1 MALGLSLE
9 VLTTRGEAR
18 AMPTPILP
26 ETFCLL
32 LTAFQTCFH
41 APSYGNFQVVVG
53 GWVQCLGR
61 RTITGVVLATGAG
74 EERHISAFH
83 RFFARAQ
90 WSLDAVGKVIF
101 RLALRWIPADQPL
114 FLLGDDTLTRKSGK
128 CVSLASMHHDPLLS
142 SGRKPFFSFGQV
154 WVVLALWVPLPM
166 GERRGFALPILVR
179 LYTGAKRGGRV
190 DAPSRQTTGKR
201 QRVAEAAHA
210 ERDRRTKLELLREM
224 IGLVAEWA
232 GERTIYLEVDSAYA
246 GRTILEERPT
256 NVEVVSR
263 LRLDAAL
270 WAPAP
275 KRRPGRKGRPRR
287 RGARLPTPQQI
298 AARCRWWQ
306 TVLIGIYGRAVTT
319 QVRTVRALWYSA
331 LRDQPVRIVVVRDPS
346 GKRRDE
352 AFFCTDLSVDAVF
365 ILEAYARRWCLEV
378 TFHDTK
384 QSLGLADPQCQTP
397 RAVQRTAP
405 FAFLVYDLV
414 LLWFAE
420 HAHAAAAPVWPVRPW
435 YRHKTAPSFPDML
448 ETLRR
453 AGWQTAFSESSCSP
467 QRLDKSADAPPH
479 SRRKAA

>member
-1 MALGLSLE
+1 
-9 VLTTRGEAR
+9 
-18 AMPTPILP
+18 MPVGMIP
-26 ETFCLL
+26 ETFGVLL
-32 LTAFQTCFH
+32 GAFSGCFQ
-41 APSYGNFQVVVG
+41 ARSVRTFEWLVW

-61 RTITGVVLATGAG
+61 RTITGVALAAG
-74 EERHISAFH
+74 VVGERHISVFH
-83 RFFARAQ
+83 RFFARAP
-90 WSLDAVGKVIF
+90 WSLDAVGQVVF
-101 RLALRWIPADQPL
+101 RLALGWLPADQPL
-114 FLLGDDTLTRKSGK
+114 YLLGDDTLARKSGK

-179 LYTGAKRGGRV
+179 LYTGSKRGGRA

-201 QRVAEAAHA
+201 QRVAEQAHA

-224 IGLVAEWA
+224 VGVVAAWA
-232 GERTIYLEVDSAYA
+232 ADRSVYLEVDSAYA
-246 GRTILEERPT
+246 GRTILENRPA

-275 KRRPGRKGRPRR
+275 KRRPRRQGRPRR
-287 RGARLPTPQQI
+287 RGVRLPNPAQV
-298 AARCRWWQ
+298 AARCRHWQ
-306 TVLIGIYGRAVTT
+306 SISVAIYGRTVTT
-319 QVRTVRALWYSA
+319 QVLTLRALWYAA
-331 LRDQPVRIVVVRDPS
+331 LREAPVRIVVVRDPS

-352 AFFCTDLSVDAVF
+352 AFFCTDLSADAVF
-365 ILEAYARRWCLEV
+365 ILEAYARRWTLEV

-384 QSLGLADPQCQTP
+384 QHLGLADPQCQTP
-397 RAVQRTAP
+397 PAVRRTAP

-420 HAHAAAAPVWPVRPW
+420 HAHSTASPVWPVRPW

-453 AGWQTAFSESSCSP
+453 AGWQTAFSASP
-467 QRLDKSADAPPH
+467 SPAWRPEKSAPTPPQ
-479 SRRKAA
+479 SQPKAA

>member
-1 MALGLSLE
+1 
-9 VLTTRGEAR
+9 
-18 AMPTPILP
+18 MPVGMIP
-26 ETFCLL
+26 ETFGVLL
-32 LTAFQTCFH
+32 GAFSGC
-41 APSYGNFQVVVG
+41 FQVRSIGTFEWLVW

-61 RTITGVVLATGAG
+61 RTITGVALAAGAVG
-74 EERHISAFH
+74 ERHISVFH

-90 WSLDAVGKVIF
+90 WSLDAVGQVVF
-101 RLALRWIPADQPL
+101 RLAVAWVPAEQPL
-114 FLLGDDTLTRKSGK
+114 FVLGDDTLARKSGK

-142 SGRKPFFSFGQV
+142 SGRKPFFSFGHV

-179 LYTGAKRGGRV
+179 LYTGSKRGGRA

-201 QRVAEAAHA
+201 QRVAEQAPA

-224 IGLVAEWA
+224 VGLVADWA
-232 GERTIYLEVDSAYA
+232 ADRTLYVEVDSAYA
-246 GRTILEERPT
+246 GRAILENRPA

-298 AARCRWWQ
+298 AARCRHWQ
-306 TVLIGIYGRAVTT
+306 TISVALYGRTVTT
-319 QVRTVRALWYSA
+319 QVLTLRALWYAA
-331 LRDQPVRIVVVRDPS
+331 LRAAPVRIVVVRDPR
-346 GKRRDE
+346 GKRREE

-365 ILEAYARRWCLEV
+365 ILEAYARRWTLEV

-384 QSLGLADPQCQTP
+384 QGLGLADPQCQTP

-414 LLWFAE
+414 LLWFAA
-420 HAHAAAAPVWPVRPW
+420 HAHSAATPVWPVRPW

-453 AGWQTAFSESSCSP
+453 AGGLAAVSAPSCPPRRLEKSTDPPSACDLTA
-467 QRLDKSADAPPH
+467 A
-479 SRRKAA
+479 